1 MHEDPHVPNYGERN
15 WGPRLMKGMTLA
27 VEPMLNLGTDDT
39 RVLDDGW
46 TVVTRDGSLSAH
58 FEFTIA
64 ITDDEP
70 LILTPRLS
78 AVVE

>member
-1 MHEDPHVPNYGERN
+1 
-15 WGPRLMKGMTLA
+15 MTLA